1 MEAQKTHKI
10 VSFVGGH
17 TGEWKVAEIVP
28 VIGSTLAT
36 PNYLSIH
43 KEDLSL
49 ETEQASD
56 WVLKGFASNL
66 RYTTREEKN
75 ILDVNPSV
83 LGKIEN
89 QFAVMIPI
97 KKKETWW
104 AMTQDE
110 RRKILEENSRH
121 IEIGSK
127 YLTSINRQLYHSR
140 DLGEVFDF
148 ITWFE
153 FSEEN
158 KSKFDEL
165 LAALRKTEEWSYV
178 EREVEV
184 RLMKII

>member
-1 MEAQKTHKI
+1 
-10 VSFVGGH
+10 
-17 TGEWKVAEIVP
+17 
-28 VIGSTLAT
+28 
-36 PNYLSIH
+36 
-43 KEDLSL
+43 
-49 ETEQASD
+49 
-56 WVLKGFASNL
+56 
-66 RYTTREEKN
+66 
-75 ILDVNPSV
+75 
-83 LGKIEN
+83 
-89 QFAVMIPI
+89 
-97 KKKETWW
+97 
-104 AMTQDE
+104 MTQDE

-158 KSKFDEL
+158 KTKFDEL

-184 RLMKII
+184 RLVKTV